1 MVKTVALHNK
11 QRLNS
16 QPLAEIFVVTLQK
29 TPDFC
34 GRREADG

>member
-16 QPLAEIFVVTLQK
+16 QPVAEIFVGSPQK